1 MLLRT
6 CISTV
11 RGLISRIRPISLLV
25 PVARD
30 QPHDVDL
37 ARGEPGFW
45 GHANTVPGTAHT
57 ALKRR

>member
-11 RGLISRIRPISLLV
+11 RGLMTRIRPISLLV
-25 PVARD
+25 RSHATS
-30 QPHDVDL
+30 HMTSSS
-37 ARGEPGFW
+37 RGVSLGSA
-45 GHANTVPGTAHT
+45 GSAGMLTQCLG